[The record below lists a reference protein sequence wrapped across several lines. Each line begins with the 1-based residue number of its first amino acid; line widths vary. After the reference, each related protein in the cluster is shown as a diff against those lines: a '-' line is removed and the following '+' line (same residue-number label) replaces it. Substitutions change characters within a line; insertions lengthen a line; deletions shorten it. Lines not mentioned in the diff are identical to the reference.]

1 MRRCS
6 ADRELPYPRHCTA
19 VFTDRKL
26 PETTWPGDDG
36 QVQPDPD
43 PDASTMRRVEGISD
57 LGLLTTGQD
66 DARGSETARR
76 TSNRDARDWTDWM
89 QMLAEGLWLPSYS
102 AIVLGT
108 FLVAFIGY
116 REKGWRLGWC

>member
-1 MRRCS
+1 
-6 ADRELPYPRHCTA
+6 
-19 VFTDRKL
+19 
-26 PETTWPGDDG
+26 
-36 QVQPDPD
+36 
-43 PDASTMRRVEGISD
+43 MRRVEGISD